1 MRNDFALERT
11 MSDPTAGW
19 RAEHQN
25 FSRLLELFDRQVECL
40 HSAER
45 PDYELMLDILTYLR
59 HFPEH
64 THHPREDVAFKR
76 LARHDH
82 AIQPIVNRLLQEHR
96 VIAEIG
102 RQLQALLEALQG
114 DEFVARAEVEAA
126 CATFLVYYRHHITG
140 EDEHIL
146 PLAGKLLTAEDWKAV
161 GAAVATA
168 PDPLFGADVDA
179 RYRELRERIE
189 AEAK

>member
-1 MRNDFALERT
+1 MND
-11 MSDPTAGW
+11 PIAGW

-25 FSRLLELFDRQVECL
+25 FSRLLDLFDRQVARF

-64 THHPREDVAFKR
+64 THHPREDVAFKQ
-76 LARHDH
+76 LVRHNR
-82 AIQPIVNRLLQEHR
+82 AIQPVVNRLLQEHR
-96 VIAEIG
+96 VISEVG
-102 RQLQALLEALQG
+102 RQVQELLEALQG

-126 CATFLVYYRHHITG
+126 CATFLVYYRHHIAG

-146 PLAGKLLTAEDWKAV
+146 PLAEKHLIAEDWKAV

-179 RYRELRERIE
+179 RYRELRDRIE
-189 AEAK
+189 AEAG

>member
-1 MRNDFALERT
+1 MNDPIA
-11 MSDPTAGW
+11 SW

-25 FSRLLELFDRQVECL
+25 FSRLLELFDRQVERF

-76 LARHDH
+76 LVRHDR
-82 AIQPIVNRLLQEHR
+82 AIQPVVNRLLQEHR
-96 VIAEIG
+96 VIAENA
-102 RQLQALLEALQG
+102 RQVQELLEALQG

-126 CATFLVYYRHHITG
+126 CATFLVYYRHHIAG
-140 EDEHIL
+140 EDDQIM
-146 PLAGKLLTAEDWKAV
+146 PLAAKLLTAEDWKAV
-161 GAAVATA
+161 GAAVSTA
-168 PDPLFGADVDA
+168 SDPLFGTEVDA
-179 RYRELRERIE
+179 RYRELRERID
-189 AEAK
+189 AEAR

>member
-1 MRNDFALERT
+1 MNDPIA
-11 MSDPTAGW
+11 SW

-25 FSRLLELFDRQVECL
+25 FSRLLELFDRQVERF

-82 AIQPIVNRLLQEHR
+82 AIQPVVNRLLQEHR
-96 VIAEIG
+96 VIAEIA
-102 RQLQALLEALQG
+102 RQLQDLLEALQG
-114 DEFVARAEVEAA
+114 DEI
-126 CATFLVYYRHHITG
+126 TFLVYYRHHIAG
-140 EDEHIL
+140 EEDHIL
-146 PLAGKLLTAEDWKAV
+146 PRAGKLLTPEDWKAV
-161 GAAVATA
+161 AAAVSTA
-168 PDPLFGADVDA
+168 PDPLFGTDVDA
-179 RYRELRERIE
+179 RYRELRDRID
-189 AEAK
+189 AEAA